1 VTEGELRSRLLG
13 DVLPGEIEA
22 GERTW
27 NVVRAAYA
35 TRERVPWIERHSR
48 AVLVVAAAAALAVAA
63 VSPPGR
69 ALVEEVR
76 DQVAGQSP
84 AEPAL
89 VRLPSPGRLLV
100 VSDEG
105 IWVAHEDGSKR
116 LLGDYEQASWSPRGL
131 FVVAAQGNHLV
142 TIEAE
147 TGKVRW
153 SLSRTEPVRDPR
165 WSGGGLDTRIA
176 YRAGRS
182 LHVVAGDGSPDVM
195 LAGVVAPVA
204 PAWKA
209 DTHVLAY
216 ATPDGRVHV
225 IDVDARRELWSTA
238 AGPAVTQLEWSS
250 EGRRLLALSLGQRP
264 RIYDGRGRPAGAL
277 ELAAGH
283 VAVRAAFAP
292 SGDALAYTQRDLS
305 SGRSSLVLV
314 EGGSSHTPFPAAGRL
329 QDVAWSPDGRW
340 VLVTWPSADQWLFLR
355 GPGMRR
361 IVAVPGIDREFDPGG
376 TGRGAVPR
384 VAGWIGE

>member
-1 VTEGELRSRLLG
+1 MTEGELRSRLRG
-13 DVLPGEIEA
+13 DALPGEVEA
-22 GERTW
+22 GERAW

-69 ALVEEVR
+69 ALVERVR
-76 DQVAGQSP
+76 DQVAGQSL

-100 VSDEG
+100 DSAQG
-105 IWVAHEDGSKR
+105 PWVVNQDGSKR
-116 LLGDYEQASWSPRGL
+116 LLGDYDQASWSPRGL
-131 FVVAAQGNHLV
+131 FVVAAQSNHLV
-142 TIEAE
+142 TIQPES
-147 TGKVRW
+147 GKVRW
-153 SLSRTEPVRDPR
+153 SLSRTEPIRDPR

-182 LHVVAGDGSPDVM
+182 LHVVAGDGSPDVV
-195 LAGVVAPVA
+195 LASVVASVA

-225 IDVDARRELWSTA
+225 SDVDTGEELWSTA
-238 AGPAVTQLEWSS
+238 AGPAVTQLVWSPD
-250 EGRRLLALSLGQRP
+250 GRRLLVLSLGGRQ
-264 RIYDGRGRPAGAL
+264 RIYDGRGRSAGVL
-277 ELAAGH
+277 ELPAGH
-283 VAVRAAFAP
+283 VALRAAFSP
-292 SGDALAYTQRDLS
+292 TGDALAYTEFGLS
-305 SGRSSLVLV
+305 SGRSALVLV
-314 EGGSSHTPFPAAGRL
+314 ESGSSHTLFPAAGRL

-340 VLVTWPSADQWLFLR
+340 LLVTWPSADQWLFLR
-355 GPGMRR
+355 GPGVRR
-361 IVAVPGIDREFDPGG
+361 IVAVPRVGREFDPGG
-376 TGRGAVPR
+376 TGTGAFPR
-384 VAGWIGE
+384 VAGWLGE

>member
-1 VTEGELRSRLLG
+1 MTEGELRNRLLG
-13 DVLPGEIEA
+13 DALPGEVEA

-27 NVVRAAYA
+27 DVVRAAYA

-76 DQVAGQSP
+76 DQVAGESP

-100 VSDEG
+100 VSGEG
-105 IWVAHEDGSKR
+105 VWVVHEDGSKR
-116 LLGDYEQASWSPRGL
+116 LLGDYEQSSWSPRGL
-131 FVVAAQGNHLV
+131 FAVAAQGNHLV

-182 LHVVAGDGSPDVM
+182 LHVVAGDGSPDVV
-195 LAGVVAPVA
+195 LASVVASVA

-250 EGRRLLALSLGQRP
+250 DGRRLLALSLGERQ
-264 RIYDGRGRPAGAL
+264 RIYGARGRPAGGL
-277 ELAAGH
+277 ELPAGH

-292 SGDALAYTQRDLS
+292 TGDTFAYTEFDLS

-314 EGGSSHTPFPAAGRL
+314 EGGASHTLFPGEGRL

-340 VLVTWPSADQWLFLR
+340 LLVTWPSADQWLFLR
-355 GPGMRR
+355 VPGVRR
-361 IVAVPGIDREFDPGG
+361 VVAVGGVGREFDPGQ
-376 TGRGAVPR
+376 TGPR
-384 VAGWIGE
+384 AFPRAAGWVGE

>member
-27 NVVRAAYA
+27 DVVSTAYA

-76 DQVAGQSP
+76 EQVAGQSP

-105 IWVAHEDGSKR
+105 IWVVHEDGSKR
-116 LLGDYEQASWSPRGL
+116 LLGDYGQASWSPRGL

-182 LHVVAGDGSPDVM
+182 LHVVAGDGSPDVV
-195 LAGVVAPVA
+195 LAGVAAPVA

-225 IDVDARRELWSTA
+225 IDVDAGRELWSTA
-238 AGPAVTQLEWSS
+238 AGPAVTQLAWSS
-250 EGRRLLALSLGQRP
+250 EGRRLLALSLGERQ
-264 RIYDGRGRPAGAL
+264 RIYNGRGRPAGAL

-305 SGRSSLVLV
+305 KGRSSLVLV
-314 EGGSSHTPFPAAGRL
+314 EGGSSHTAFPAAGRL

-340 VLVTWPSADQWLFLR
+340 LLVAWPSADQWLFLR
-355 GPGMRR
+355 APGVRR

-376 TGRGAVPR
+376 TGPGAFPR
-384 VAGWIGE
+384 IAGWIGE

>member
-76 DQVAGQSP
+76 EQVAGQSP

-105 IWVAHEDGSKR
+105 IWVVHEDGSKR
-116 LLGDYEQASWSPRGL
+116 LLGDYGQASWSPRGL

-182 LHVVAGDGSPDVM
+182 LHVVAGDGSPDVV
-195 LAGVVAPVA
+195 LAGVAAPVA

-225 IDVDARRELWSTA
+225 IDVDAGRELWSTA
-238 AGPAVTQLEWSS
+238 AGPAVTQLAWSS
-250 EGRRLLALSLGQRP
+250 EGRRLLALSLGERQ

-314 EGGSSHTPFPAAGRL
+314 EGGSSHTAFPAAGRL

-340 VLVTWPSADQWLFLR
+340 LLVAWPSADQWLFLR
-355 GPGMRR
+355 APGVRR

-376 TGRGAVPR
+376 TGPGAFPR
-384 VAGWIGE
+384 IAGWIGE